1 MFISKKNS
9 RLRERFREYS
19 SNADIFDLADLRY
32 EILKIYCDFKLKSD
46 MNEQERKSQDS
57 RRKAHLT
64 ALKKRIKREI
74 VSKIVIDLVKYYNIE
89 KTTFHFFSH
98 ICTEILERNVDNR
111 YILNN
116 FSNMILDE
124 KKELTKLSKSRNASS
139 KMILENSYSELVSMS
154 HIKDKLFI
162 NNNFKTAYLNCY
174 ACANEEFSRFK
185 VFALP
190 EYYERLDFLFEEE
203 RIKKEEKEISKI
215 MVEQVEEEQKIQQ
228 QKKKRL

>member
-124 KKELTKLSKSRNASS
+124 KKELTKLSKSRDASS
-139 KMILENSYSELVSMS
+139 KMILESSYDELVSMS

-190 EYYERLDFLFEEE
+190 ECYERLDFLFEEE

-228 QKKKRL
+228 QKKRRL

>member
-1 MFISKKNS
+1 KKNS

-139 KMILENSYSELVSMS
+139 KMILENSYDELVSMS

-228 QKKKRL
+228 QKKRRL

>member
-139 KMILENSYSELVSMS
+139 KMILENSYGELVSMS

-228 QKKKRL
+228 QKKRRL

>member
-1 MFISKKNS
+1 MTISKKNS
-9 RLRERFREYS
+9 ELRERFKEYA
-19 SNADIFDLADLRY
+19 SNKNIFDLADLRY

-46 MNEQERKSQDS
+46 MNEKERKSQDS

-98 ICTEILERNVDNR
+98 LCTEILERNVDNR

-124 KKELTKLSKSRNASS
+124 KKELKKLSESRNASS
-139 KMILENSYSELVSMS
+139 KMILENSYNELVSMS
-154 HIKDKLFI
+154 HIKDKALLFI
-162 NNNFKTAYLNCY
+162 I
-174 ACANEEFSRFK
+174 FSRADCIKSVFK
-185 VFALP
+185 L
-190 EYYERLDFLFEEE
+190 
-203 RIKKEEKEISKI
+203 SKLTI
-215 MVEQVEEEQKIQQ
+215 TLKN
-228 QKKKRL
+228 KFF

>member
-139 KMILENSYSELVSMS
+139 KMILENSYNELVSMS

-228 QKKKRL
+228 QKKRRL

>member
-19 SNADIFDLADLRY
+19 SNADIFDLANLRY

-139 KMILENSYSELVSMS
+139 KMILENSYNELVSMS

-228 QKKKRL
+228 QKKRRL

>member
-1 MFISKKNS
+1 KKNS
-9 RLRERFREYS
+9 ELRERFREYS

-32 EILKIYCDFKLKSD
+32 EILKIYYDFKLKND

-124 KKELTKLSKSRNASS
+124 KKELTKLSESRNASS
-139 KMILENSYSELVSMS
+139 KMILQNSYNELVSMS

-190 EYYERLDFLFEEE
+190 EYYEKLDFLFEEE

-215 MVEQVEEEQKIQQ
+215 MIEQVEEEPKIQPI
-228 QKKKRL
+228 KKRRL

>member
-1 MFISKKNS
+1 KKNS

-139 KMILENSYSELVSMS
+139 KMILENSYKELVSMS

-228 QKKKRL
+228 QKKRRL

>member
-124 KKELTKLSKSRNASS
+124 KKELTKLSKSRNAS
-139 KMILENSYSELVSMS
+139 
-154 HIKDKLFI
+154 
-162 NNNFKTAYLNCY
+162 
-174 ACANEEFSRFK
+174 
-185 VFALP
+185 
-190 EYYERLDFLFEEE
+190 
-203 RIKKEEKEISKI
+203 
-215 MVEQVEEEQKIQQ
+215 
-228 QKKKRL
+228 

>member
-1 MFISKKNS
+1 KKNS

-139 KMILENSYSELVSMS
+139 KMILKNSYKELVSMS

-228 QKKKRL
+228 QKKRRL

>member
-1 MFISKKNS
+1 MTISKKNS
-9 RLRERFREYS
+9 ELIERFKEYEY
-19 SNADIFDLADLRY
+19 NKGIFNNDDLEY
-32 EILKIYCDFKLKSD
+32 EILKIYYDFKLTND

-124 KKELTKLSKSRNASS
+124 KKELKKLSESRNASN
-139 KMILENSYSELVSMS
+139 KMSLENSYNELVLMS
-154 HIKDKLFI
+154 HIKEKSFRKV
-162 NNNFKTAYLNCY
+162 NFKIAYLNCY
-174 ACANEEFSRFK
+174 AYANTFFSNEK
-185 VFALP
+185 VFAIP
-190 EYYERLDFLFEEE
+190 QYYEVLDRLYEEA
-203 RIKKEEKEISKI
+203 RVKKEERDLSKI

-228 QKKKRL
+228 PKKRRL

>member
-124 KKELTKLSKSRNASS
+124 KKELTKLSKSRDASS
-139 KMILENSYSELVSMS
+139 KMILESSYDELVSMS

-190 EYYERLDFLFEEE
+190 ECYERLDFLFEEE

-215 MVEQVEEEQKIQQ
+215 MFEQVEEEQKIQQ
-228 QKKKRL
+228 QKKRRL

>member
-1 MFISKKNS
+1 MTISKKNS
-9 RLRERFREYS
+9 ELRERFKEYA
-19 SNADIFDLADLRY
+19 SNKNIFDLADLRY

-124 KKELTKLSKSRNASS
+124 KKELKKLSESRNASN
-139 KMILENSYSELVSMS
+139 KMILENSYNDLVLMS
-154 HIKDKLFI
+154 HIKEKAFRKV
-162 NNNFKTAYLNCY
+162 NFKIAYLNC
-174 ACANEEFSRFK
+174 
-185 VFALP
+185 
-190 EYYERLDFLFEEE
+190 
-203 RIKKEEKEISKI
+203 
-215 MVEQVEEEQKIQQ
+215 
-228 QKKKRL
+228 

>member
-1 MFISKKNS
+1 KKNS

-139 KMILENSYSELVSMS
+139 KMILENSYNELVSMS

-215 MVEQVEEEQKIQQ
+215 MVEQVEGEQKIQQ
-228 QKKKRL
+228 QKKRRL

>member
-64 ALKKRIKREI
+64 VLKKRIKREI

-124 KKELTKLSKSRNASS
+124 KKELTKLSKSRDASS
-139 KMILENSYSELVSMS
+139 KMILESSYDELVSMS

-228 QKKKRL
+228 QKKRRL

>member
-1 MFISKKNS
+1 MTIPKKNS
-9 RLRERFREYS
+9 ELRERFREYS

-32 EILKIYCDFKLKSD
+32 EILKIYYDFKLKND

-139 KMILENSYSELVSMS
+139 KMILENSYNELVSMS

-228 QKKKRL
+228 QKKRRL

>member
-1 MFISKKNS
+1 MTISKKNS
-9 RLRERFREYS
+9 ELRERFKEYA
-19 SNADIFDLADLRY
+19 SNKNIFDLADLRY
-32 EILKIYCDFKLKSD
+32 EILKIYFDFKLKND

-98 ICTEILERNVDNR
+98 LCTEILERNVDNR

-124 KKELTKLSKSRNASS
+124 KKELKKLSESRNASS
-139 KMILENSYSELVSMS
+139 KMILENSYNELVSMS
-154 HIKDKLFI
+154 HIKEKSFRKD
-162 NNNFKTAYLNCY
+162 NFKTAYLKCY
-174 ACANEEFSRFK
+174 ACANEEFSKFK
-185 VFALP
+185 VFAMP
-190 EYYERLDFLFEEE
+190 NHYESLDILFEEK
-203 RIKKEEKEISKI
+203 RIEKEQKEISKI
-215 MVEQVEEEQKIQQ
+215 MIEQVEEEQKIQTI
-228 QKKKRL
+228 KKRRL

>member
-64 ALKKRIKREI
+64 VLKKRIKREI

-139 KMILENSYSELVSMS
+139 KMILENSYNELVSMS

-228 QKKKRL
+228 QKKRRL

>member
-1 MFISKKNS
+1 MFIPKKNS
-9 RLRERFREYS
+9 KLRERFREYS

-139 KMILENSYSELVSMS
+139 KMILENSYNELVSMS

-228 QKKKRL
+228 QKKRRL

>member
-1 MFISKKNS
+1 KKNS

-124 KKELTKLSKSRNASS
+124 KKELTKLSKSRDASS
-139 KMILENSYSELVSMS
+139 KMILESSYDELVSMS

-190 EYYERLDFLFEEE
+190 ECYERLDFLFEEE

-228 QKKKRL
+228 QKKRRL

>member
-1 MFISKKNS
+1 MTISKKNS
-9 RLRERFREYS
+9 ELIERFKEYEY
-19 SNADIFDLADLRY
+19 NKGIFNNDDLEY
-32 EILKIYCDFKLKSD
+32 EILKIYYDFKLTND

-124 KKELTKLSKSRNASS
+124 KKELKKLSESRNASN
-139 KMILENSYSELVSMS
+139 KMILENSYNELVLMS
-154 HIKDKLFI
+154 HIKEKAFRKV
-162 NNNFKTAYLNCY
+162 NFKIAYLNCY
-174 ACANEEFSRFK
+174 AYANTFFSNEK
-185 VFALP
+185 VFAIP
-190 EYYERLDFLFEEE
+190 RYYEVLDRLYEEA
-203 RIKKEEKEISKI
+203 RVKKEERDLSSI
-215 MVEQVEEEQKIQQ
+215 MIEQVEEEQKIQPI
-228 QKKKRL
+228 KKRRL

>member
-1 MFISKKNS
+1 KKNS

-139 KMILENSYSELVSMS
+139 KMILENSYNELVSMS

-203 RIKKEEKEISKI
+203 RIKKEEKEISQI

-228 QKKKRL
+228 QKKRRL

>member
-124 KKELTKLSKSRNASS
+124 KKELTKLSKSRDASS
-139 KMILENSYSELVSMS
+139 KMILESSYDELVSMS

-190 EYYERLDFLFEEE
+190 EYYEKLDFLFEEE

-228 QKKKRL
+228 QKKRRL

>member
-1 MFISKKNS
+1 MFIPKKNS
-9 RLRERFREYS
+9 KLRERFREYS

-98 ICTEILERNVDNR
+98 ICTEILERNVDNK

-139 KMILENSYSELVSMS
+139 KMILENSYNELVSMS

-190 EYYERLDFLFEEE
+190 EYYEKLDFLFEEE

-215 MVEQVEEEQKIQQ
+215 MIEQVEEEQKIQQ
-228 QKKKRL
+228 QKKRRL

>member
-139 KMILENSYSELVSMS
+139 KILLENSYKELVSMS

-228 QKKKRL
+228 QKKRRL

>member
-139 KMILENSYSELVSMS
+139 KMILENSYKELVSMS

-228 QKKKRL
+228 QKKRRL

>member
-139 KMILENSYSELVSMS
+139 KMILENSYNELVSMS

-203 RIKKEEKEISKI
+203 RIKKEEKEISQI

-228 QKKKRL
+228 QKKRRL

>member
-1 MFISKKNS
+1 MTISKKNS
-9 RLRERFREYS
+9 ELIERFKEYEY
-19 SNADIFDLADLRY
+19 NKGIFNNDDLEY
-32 EILKIYCDFKLKSD
+32 EILKIYYDFKLTND

-116 FSNMILDE
+116 FSNMIVDE
-124 KKELTKLSKSRNASS
+124 KKELKKLSESRNASN
-139 KMILENSYSELVSMS
+139 KMILENSYNDLVLMS
-154 HIKDKLFI
+154 HIKEKAFRKV
-162 NNNFKTAYLNCY
+162 NFKIAYLNCY
-174 ACANEEFSRFK
+174 AYANISFSNEK
-185 VFALP
+185 VFAMP
-190 EYYERLDFLFEEE
+190 QYYEVLDRLYEEA
-203 RIKKEEKEISKI
+203 RVKKEERDLSSI
-215 MVEQVEEEQKIQQ
+215 MIEQVEEEPKIQPI
-228 QKKKRL
+228 KKRRL

>member
-1 MFISKKNS
+1 MTISKKNS
-9 RLRERFREYS
+9 ELRERFKEYA
-19 SNADIFDLADLRY
+19 SNKNIFDLADLRY

-46 MNEQERKSQDS
+46 MNEKERKSQDS

-124 KKELTKLSKSRNASS
+124 KKELTKLSESRNASN
-139 KMILENSYSELVSMS
+139 KMSLENSYSELVSMS
-154 HIKDKLFI
+154 HIKDKLFR
-162 NNNFKTAYLNCY
+162 NDNFKTAYLKCY
-174 ACANEEFSRFK
+174 GCANEEFSRFK
-185 VFALP
+185 VFAFP
-190 EYYERLDFLFEEE
+190 DNFETLDFLFEEE

-215 MVEQVEEEQKIQQ
+215 MIEQVEEEQKIQPI
-228 QKKKRL
+228 KKRRL

>member
-124 KKELTKLSKSRNASS
+124 KKELTKLSKSRDASS
-139 KMILENSYSELVSMS
+139 KMILESSYDELVSMS

-228 QKKKRL
+228 QKKRRL

>member
-139 KMILENSYSELVSMS
+139 KMILENSYNQLVSMS

-228 QKKKRL
+228 QKKRRL